1 MTRLATSD
9 TPSDMPKTEK
19 KATSKASKT
28 YAVIVDGADIRQ
40 QRGGG
45 IGGRPRGKS
54 AVGGKAKAER
64 ETKWPPLWQALIAH
78 DKAGRGSYITLA
90 QLWDVSHM
98 KVYRWG
104 VEGREPS
111 RLEKWGIQDFCRRH
125 GVDSPV

>member
-1 MTRLATSD
+1 
-9 TPSDMPKTEK
+9 MPKKAKKSTA
-19 KATSKASKT
+19 KATRS
-28 YAVIVDGADIRQ
+28 YAVIVDADIRQ
-40 QRGGG
+40 QRG
-45 IGGRPRGKS
+45 KAS
-54 AVGGKAKAER
+54 AKGKAKESR

-111 RLEKWGIQDFCRRH
+111 RLEKWGIQEFCRRH